1 MYHPELGYLMN
12 PDMLNYKRSPRKPPK
27 PSLSWGASWSQFAN
41 GITDWF
47 GYYRSNV
54 GDISMHLNNKA
65 AGFKQAEK
73 YIDSIKGAGQFFQH
87 PYHYRYDKLPEDEWR
102 TPKEF
107 FDFRWANVADEYWP
121 WGEDIADDCEGTAW
135 FAHHCIRVANKVS
148 VDSIKNGFQN
158 GKRNNVIGC
167 CYDDK
172 SGHAYNVHGQWT
184 VGNWGRIDHG
194 RDDPVVIA
202 KDFISGSNWIS
213 FYVENEAG
221 NDLEYLE
228 GAEIDYYKNVKR
240 MSVNV
245 HIAIMAEDDEEIKYG
260 MLTGE
265 HMDEIC
271 SEIRKVGDVLEVPE
285 KIFEKYGLPAEP
297 IRRGLAAEINGR
309 GPIVKKIAR
318 ELEQPI
324 KKVLP
329 LEVKFVA

>member
-1 MYHPELGYLMN
+1 MVGLPN
-12 PDMLNYKRSPRKPPK
+12 PLLDSDQFSNYDIEKFRPRPA
-27 PSLSWGASWSQFAN
+27 LSWGASWSQFAN
-41 GITDWF
+41 GIIDWF

-54 GDISMHLNNKA
+54 GDISMHLDNKA

-73 YIDSIKGAGQFFQH
+73 YIDSIKAAGQFFKH

-107 FDFRWANVADEYWP
+107 FYFRWADVTDEYWMWP
-121 WGEDIADDCEGTAW
+121 EDIADDCEGTAW

-148 VDSIKNGFQN
+148 VDDIKKDFQN

-167 CYDDK
+167 CYDDE

-194 RDDPVVIA
+194 NNDPAVIA
-202 KDFISGSNWIS
+202 KDFISDSNWIS

-221 NDLEYLE
+221 DDIEYLE
-228 GAEIDYYKNVKR
+228 GAEINYYKNIKRTSVKEH
-240 MSVNV
+240 M
-245 HIAIMAEDDEEIKYG
+245 AIMAENDEKIKYG
-260 MLTGE
+260 MVTGE

-271 SEIRKVGDVLEVPE
+271 SEIRKVGDVLQVPE
-285 KIFEKYGLPAEP
+285 KIFEKYGLPTEP
-297 IRRGLAAEINGR
+297 IKRGLAAEINGR
-309 GPIVKKIAR
+309 GPIVKKIAKQ
-318 ELEQPI
+318 LDVPI